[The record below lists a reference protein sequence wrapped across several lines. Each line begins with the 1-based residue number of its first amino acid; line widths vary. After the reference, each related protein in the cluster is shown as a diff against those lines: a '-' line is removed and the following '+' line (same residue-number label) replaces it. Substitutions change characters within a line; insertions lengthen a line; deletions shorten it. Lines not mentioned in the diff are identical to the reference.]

1 MDNSDLFEIKTQAFV
16 IRIWLEDSLRW
27 RGHITHVPSGER
39 RYIEDMSEIDDFI
52 WPYLEKMGVQHKT
65 LEQLYSLLRRKFSR
79 RSIKGRSTHGSEK
92 TGGAGK

>member
-1 MDNSDLFEIKTQAFV
+1 MDNPDLYEIKTQAFV

-39 RYIEDMSEIDDFI
+39 RYIEDLSEIDDFI

-65 LEQLYSLLRRKFSR
+65 IEQTFQPVAAQIPR
-79 RSIKGRSTHGSEK
+79 RSMKGRSTQGSEK